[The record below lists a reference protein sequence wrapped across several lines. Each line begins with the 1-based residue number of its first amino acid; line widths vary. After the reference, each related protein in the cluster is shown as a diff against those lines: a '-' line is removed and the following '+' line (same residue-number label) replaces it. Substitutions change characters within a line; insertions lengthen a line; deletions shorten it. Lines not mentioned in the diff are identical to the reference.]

1 MSDVQSAG
9 PGSPGPAGVW
19 IDTETGA
26 IVRDEPQ
33 HGRLLVVPGDPIPD
47 SVQAQLDAVPTEA
60 APVEVTPPEK
70 SPGARRA
77 VRKAAV

>member
-1 MSDVQSAG
+1 MTDVQVAG

-47 SVQAQLDAVPTEA
+47 SVQAQLDAVPTETVT
-60 APVEVTPPEK
+60 VEVPSEK
-70 SPGARRA
+70 SPGVRRTT
-77 VRKAAV
+77 RKAAV